1 MHSPGGHLVMPTT
14 APPRTPATTTHRLP
28 HDFAVFW
35 FGDAVSLVGTSTTS
49 VLLPL
54 LAVVHLHAGPA
65 WMGAIT
71 AAAWLPWLAIG
82 LPAGAWVD
90 RLPPRGVM
98 LTANLVSAGALA
110 SVPISWW
117 LGRLQL
123 TQLLVVA
130 LVVGCATVFFKT
142 AYVKLV
148 PLLVASDQLEAANA
162 RLFGSESAAQVAG
175 PGVAGALTALISAA
189 TGVLLDVVSFLV
201 SALCL
206 FRIRPARPERAPLTG
221 RASLASQI
229 REGIALVF
237 RDRNLWPFSVI
248 GGATN
253 FGLIGYS
260 AVLVVY
266 LVDRLGLSATAV
278 SLLLMTASV
287 GGVLGAALARRL
299 ARRIGNGRASTTLLL
314 VSGASGLLIGLP
326 ADRDESYVVAVG
338 QLVLSA
344 AVVGG
349 NVLRGAWRQRY
360 VPAQVMGRVAA
371 TSQLINFGTMP
382 IAALVAGVLATQV
395 GTRTTILV
403 MTAVNALAC
412 LSILATRIGRTREF
426 PLSPG

>member
-1 MHSPGGHLVMPTT
+1 
-14 APPRTPATTTHRLP
+14 
-28 HDFAVFW
+28 
-35 FGDAVSLVGTSTTS
+35 
-49 VLLPL
+49 
-54 LAVVHLHAGPA
+54 
-65 WMGAIT
+65 
-71 AAAWLPWLAIG
+71 
-82 LPAGAWVD
+82 
-90 RLPPRGVM
+90 
-98 LTANLVSAGALA
+98 
-110 SVPISWW
+110 
-117 LGRLQL
+117 
-123 TQLLVVA
+123 
-130 LVVGCATVFFKT
+130 
-142 AYVKLV
+142 
-148 PLLVASDQLEAANA
+148 LVASDQLVAANA

-382 IAALVAGVLATQV
+382 IAALFAGVLATQV